1 MENENKIGLFAESP
15 SENNIFNHSYF
26 DYIIQT
32 RKIPRSVYGI
42 SDEIMVDF
50 ILDTPSGPIFLTK
63 TEEEIPC
70 WNENDPDAIEAI
82 LKQLQKKGYRR
93 FR

>member
-42 SDEIMVDF
+42 SDEKKVDF

>member
-1 MENENKIGLFAESP
+1 MEKSNRKGLFAESP

-32 RKIPRSVYGI
+32 RKIPRSVYDI
-42 SDEIMVDF
+42 PDEKKVDF
-50 ILDTPSGPIFLTK
+50 ILDTPSGPIFLNK

-82 LKQLQKKGYRR
+82 LKQLQKKGYRELL
-93 FR
+93 